1 MKTRAIAVLAA
12 LSMFITPTSAVAKPN
27 EIELHIEA
35 TVQAAPDRVILP
47 LEVIGT
53 GESDAGAKADLQK
66 NEAELMDGLSK
77 LGIDQGK
84 VRPAERDTNGA
95 GLIEFV
101 DVGAGDCAAGSAA
114 AEAAAAVGDAG
125 ARKSSKRRNAAAQG
139 AMDAAACAASPA
151 VTVRKTLLVEVSDF
165 SLIPEISAQASAAAS
180 SGRVRPVYSQSDP
193 IAARKKAR
201 DQAIAKARA
210 EAEGYA
216 EALGYKVVR
225 IARVSNARPS
235 INLQDVVT
243 FFIGIDDRSNRM
255 QPSWF
260 ASNIIESVAIDFVL
274 APK

>member
-1 MKTRAIAVLAA
+1 MKTQAIAVLAA

-95 GLIEFV
+95 GLIEFF
-101 DVGAGDCAAGSAA
+101 DVAEDCAAGSAA

-125 ARKSSKRRNAAAQG
+125 ARKSSKRLSAAAQG
-139 AMDAAACAASPA
+139 AMDTAACAASPA

-165 SLIPEISAQASAAAS
+165 SLIPEISAQESAAAS

-210 EAEGYA
+210 EAEAYA

-255 QPSWF
+255 RPSWF

>member
-1 MKTRAIAVLAA
+1 
-12 LSMFITPTSAVAKPN
+12 MFITPTSAVAKPN

-95 GLIEFV
+95 GLIEFF
-101 DVGAGDCAAGSAA
+101 DVAEDCAAGSAA

-165 SLIPEISAQASAAAS
+165 SLIPEISAQAGAASS

-216 EALGYKVVR
+216 EVLGHKVVR